1 MATNWNAVLN
11 NTNNFNDV
19 LAILKKLLALMGDLS
34 TLDSSEVL
42 LRIDEIINSSVADF
56 NEKQI
61 QAFKDLKEAIEVAA
75 AAGAGEN
82 GWIDTLVLTLTGE
95 NLREFNKKTIST
107 LDCI

>member
-42 LRIDEIINSSVADF
+42 LRI
-56 NEKQI
+56 
-61 QAFKDLKEAIEVAA
+61 
-75 AAGAGEN
+75 
-82 GWIDTLVLTLTGE
+82 
-95 NLREFNKKTIST
+95 
-107 LDCI
+107 